1 MAQVRI
7 NSTLYVRS
15 HGKAPKGF
23 GGWLFLVMDDSCD
36 KEVGM
41 ISTPPM
47 TLTDAKKYAR
57 EQVAK
62 DWADAAATGFL
73 SLEVAP

>member
-7 NSTLYVRS
+7 DSTLYVRS

-23 GGWLFLVMDDSCD
+23 GAWGFLVMDDSCG
-36 KEVGM
+36 KEVAA
-41 ISTPPM
+41 IHTPAM
-47 TLTDAKKYAR
+47 TLTDAKKYAKA
-57 EQVAK
+57 QVAERFSEE
-62 DWADAAATGFL
+62 AATGFL